1 MRELIL
7 KDEQETIAL
16 GQEIGASLKKGNVV
30 GLTGDLGAGKTC
42 LTKGIALGLGIHEAI
57 TSPTF
62 TIIHEYGGGRLPLY
76 HFDVYRLSGSEE
88 MFELGYDEYFYGDGV
103 CVVEWADMIFDLLP
117 EGTLLI
123 HLNAS
128 DGPGRICRL
137 ERK

>member
-7 KDEQETIAL
+7 KDEKETIAF

-30 GLTGDLGAGKTC
+30 ALTGDLGAGKTC

-103 CVVEWADMIFDLLP
+103 CVVEWGDMIFDLLP

-123 HLNAS
+123 HLNDS